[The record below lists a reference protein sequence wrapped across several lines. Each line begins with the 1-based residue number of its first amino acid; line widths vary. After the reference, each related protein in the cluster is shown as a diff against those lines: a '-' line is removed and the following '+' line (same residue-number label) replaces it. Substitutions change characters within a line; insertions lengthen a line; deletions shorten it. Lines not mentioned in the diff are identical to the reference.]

1 MTALDLDGAGP
12 VRRHR
17 GPLAVVLALGA
28 CALAGCLDEREP
40 SWVGLTRAFE
50 PRALTEVIAGWERAT
65 PGPSGTRVV
74 PQDIG
79 LGLEL
84 EVAEWEP
91 AETPGCFDLAL
102 PGGAWRACGLRPRL
116 VGRGREYPRAPAD
129 RAPEPGE
136 VSTETGRLVLR
147 LPAEISPVPPS
158 VLALG
163 ADGAAGEQAIP
174 SSAWRVES
182 APGTFSLALPA
193 GVAAADG
200 ARLFA
205 QLVRVDEARALAPFE
220 YRVESRGKGRSLTL
234 CWPGEGRP
242 PAMRLAVRLENGRHD
257 EGRWELRSGRFCGTG
272 IPVWSGGR
280 EELALDVPPASEL
293 SFRFV
298 HGGETEA
305 GAVAIRV
312 WLDGELLGE
321 RSFPGGAR
329 EPEFVSLALPARGKP
344 GARLAFEVEGVPGLG
359 AFFAPAIAPLARGRP
374 GARPW
379 AERPDIVLFLVDTLR
394 ADALAEGGGEATLAP
409 NLNRFAAS
417 SLRFPA
423 ARANAA
429 WTLPS
434 ISSLLTGFHPGQHGA
449 TDEDLSLPGFHR
461 TIAERLAAAGY
472 RTGAITDGSFFSP
485 IFGLEQGFEWFTQ
498 REWPDW
504 DLDLTLA
511 DAREFLE
518 RDDGRPVF
526 LVVHTYRVHQPY
538 RVGPDEDPS
547 AYDALLEKARV
558 TAGVHSPT
566 AAAGFR
572 LAAQYAGELRALYQ
586 EGVRDLDRGFGA
598 FLDELEARDFF
609 AHGFLA
615 LTSDHGEA
623 LGENGEFFHGRTLW
637 DVKLRV
643 PLCVRGPGLAP
654 RALPYAAG
662 PVDLTPTF
670 AELAGLPADPGWVG
684 TSLLGLARD
693 RASFAFQ
700 LGKKSREVALL
711 EGTRKVMLPPELP
724 RLASGRCE
732 HAFEL
737 AEDPREEHDLVGTA
751 DWPAELTRR
760 LAPALLGYLEPR
772 GSAESAGISPELE
785 EQLKALGYG
794 GEDAPPAPEP
804 PSAPE
809 PKQ

>member
-12 VRRHR
+12 VRRR
-17 GPLAVVLALGA
+17 GSPLAAALALGT
-28 CALAGCLDEREP
+28 CALAGCAGEREP
-40 SWVGLTRAFE
+40 SWMALTRTFA
-50 PRALTEVIAGWERAT
+50 PRALSAQVAEWERAAPT
-65 PGPSGTRVV
+65 PTGTQLV
-74 PQDIG
+74 PQDLG

-84 EVAEWEP
+84 AIADAEWQP
-91 AETPGCFDLAL
+91 AETPSCYTLAL

-116 VGRGREYPRAPAD
+116 IGRGREYPRAPAD
-129 RAPEPGE
+129 RPLEPGE
-136 VSTETGRLVLR
+136 IRLEPGRLTLR

-158 VLALG
+158 LLVLG
-163 ADGAAGEQAIP
+163 ANERVLP
-174 SSAWRVES
+174 SSSWRVES
-182 APGTFSLALPA
+182 AVGTFSLALPA
-193 GVAAADG
+193 AVASAAADE

-220 YRVESRGKGRSLTL
+220 YHIEDRRLTL
-234 CWPGEGRP
+234 CWPGDERP
-242 PAMRLAVRLENGRHD
+242 SSMRLAVRLENGRRD
-257 EGRWELRSGRFCGTG
+257 EGRWELRLGRFCGTG
-272 IPVWSGGR
+272 IPVWSGAR

-298 HGGETEA
+298 HGGESES

-312 WLDGELLGE
+312 RLDGEMLGE

-329 EPEFVSLALPARGKP
+329 EPEFVSLPLPARGKP

-359 AFFAPAIAPLARGRP
+359 AFFAPSIAPLARGRP

-379 AERPDIVLFLVDTLR
+379 PARPDIVLFLVDTLR
-394 ADALAEGGGEATLAP
+394 ADALAQGGGDAALAP
-409 NLNRFAAS
+409 NLNRFAEA

-434 ISSLLTGFHPGQHGA
+434 ISSLLTGLHPGQHGA
-449 TDEDLSLPGFHR
+449 TDEDLSLPAFHR
-461 TIAERLAAAGY
+461 TIAERLADAGY

-485 IFGLEQGFEWFTQ
+485 IFGLEQGFEWFEQ
-498 REWPDW
+498 REWPQW

-511 DAREFLE
+511 DAREFLA

-538 RVGPDEDPS
+538 RVGPSEDPS

-558 TAGVHSPT
+558 TAGVRSPT

-572 LAAQYAGELRALYQ
+572 LAAQYAGELRTLYQ
-586 EGVRDLDRGFGA
+586 EGVRDLDRGFGE
-598 FLDELEARDFF
+598 FLDALEARDYF
-609 AHGFLA
+609 AHGFLV

-643 PLCVRGPGLAP
+643 PLCVRGPGLTP
-654 RALPYAAG
+654 RALPFAAG
-662 PVDLTPTF
+662 PIDLTPTF
-670 AELAGLPADPGWVG
+670 AELARLPADPGWVG

-693 RASFAFQ
+693 RPSFAFQ
-700 LGKKSREVALL
+700 LGGKSRQVALL
-711 EGTRKVMLPPELP
+711 EGTHKVMLPPEP
-724 RLASGRCE
+724 ERLASGRCE

-737 AEDPREEHDLVGTA
+737 AQDPLEERDLVGQA

-760 LAPALLGYLEPR
+760 LAPALLGYLEAR
-772 GSAESAGISPELE
+772 GPEQPAGVSPELD
-785 EQLKALGYG
+785 EQLRALGYG
-794 GEDAPPAPEP
+794 GDEKRTDPKPPEKAVG
-804 PSAPE
+804 
-809 PKQ
+809 PKN